1 MRRLAQ
7 LVATLGRSRWA
18 FLWRGKWPLLRAAL
32 AASLAV
38 GFAVSLIAG
47 FALLFILMPM
57 LAERMI
63 ELWQQ
68 AQEILRQRLLGAR

>member
-1 MRRLAQ
+1 LLAMLSVNIGVGVLQRSTPQ
-7 LVATLGRSRWA
+7 LNV
-18 FLWRGKWPLLRAAL
+18 F
-32 AASLAV
+32 AV